1 MTPELQYIVIGLLSG
16 IAAGF
21 FGIGGGV
28 LIVPM
33 LIYWS
38 HFNQHRATG
47 TSLAVLLPPIGIAAV
62 LEYWRNGN
70 VDIRAAMYIA
80 VAMLI
85 GGGVGAFGANKV
97 AGPYLRLA
105 FGIFIVIL
113 GVYLCFGAVR
123 RLGWIA

>member
-1 MTPELQYIVIGLLSG
+1 MSPELQYIVIGLLSG

-70 VDIRAAMYIA
+70 VDIRAAMFIA